1 MLSAQ
6 PHIEDLLATERLRPL
21 RRVEYERLG
30 QEGFFD
36 DDNERVE
43 LLEGVI
49 VQMSPRGTRH
59 DGTLERL
66 VRLFVLALAD
76 RAAIRPQ
83 LAYAASEI
91 SEPEPDLAVVP
102 PGDHDREHPSTAFL
116 LIEVADSSLSKD
128 RRIKTRIYADAA
140 VPEYWV
146 IDVNGG
152 TIEARTQPTSDAYGH
167 VRVARAGDTIR
178 LQAFPDV
185 EIAVSDVLR

>member
-1 MLSAQ
+1 VLSFQ
-6 PHIEDLLATERLRPL
+6 PHIEDLLSTERLRPL

-36 DDNERVE
+36 DDDRVE

-59 DGTLERL
+59 DAAIERL

-76 RAAIRPQ
+76 RAVVRPQ
-83 LAYAASEI
+83 LAYAASDI
-91 SEPEPDLAVVP
+91 SEPEPDLAIVP
-102 PGDHDREHPSTAFL
+102 AGDHDRAHPAEAFL

-128 RRIKTRIYADAA
+128 RRIKSRIYAAA
-140 VPEYWV
+140 GVPEYWV
-146 IDVNGG
+146 VDVADG
-152 TIEARTQPTSDAYGH
+152 TIEVRTKPGGDAYGE
-167 VRVARAGDTIR
+167 VRVVRRGEAIP

-185 EIAVSDVLR
+185 EIAVSDVVR

>member
-1 MLSAQ
+1 VLSGQ
-6 PHIEDLLATERLRPL
+6 PHIEDLVATERLRPL

-30 QEGFFD
+30 EEGFFD
-36 DDNERVE
+36 EDDRVE

-59 DGTLERL
+59 DGALERL
-66 VRLFVLALAD
+66 NRLFVLALAD
-76 RAAIRPQ
+76 RAAVRPQ
-83 LAYAASEI
+83 LAYAASDI

-102 PGDHDREHPSTAFL
+102 RGDHDREHPSQAFL
-116 LIEVADSSLSKD
+116 LIEVADSSLAKD
-128 RRIKTRIYADAA
+128 RRIKTRIYAAAA

-146 IDVNGG
+146 VDVNAG
-152 TIEARTQPTSDAYGH
+152 TIEVRTQPTGDGYGQL
-167 VRVARAGDTIR
+167 RTARPGETIR

>member
-1 MLSAQ
+1 MLSSQ
-6 PHIEDLLATERLRPL
+6 SHIEDLLATERLRPL

-30 QEGFFD
+30 EEGFFD
-36 DDNERVE
+36 EDDRVE

-59 DGTLERL
+59 DGALERL

-76 RAAIRPQ
+76 RAAVRPQ
-83 LAYAASEI
+83 LAYAASDI

-102 PGDHDREHPSTAFL
+102 PGDHDREHPSQAFL
-116 LIEVADSSLSKD
+116 LIEVSDSSLSKD
-128 RRIKTRIYADAA
+128 RRVKTRIYAAAA

-146 IDVNGG
+146 VDVNAG
-152 TIEARTQPTSDAYGH
+152 TIEVRTQPTGDGYAQL
-167 VRVARAGDTIR
+167 RVARAGETIR

-185 EIAVSDVLR
+185 EIAVSDVVR